1 MAHRILVVED
11 DPTLRLVLRDNLQ
24 TEGYNVEVAADGA
37 SAVKSA
43 RATIP
48 DLVVLDLTLPD
59 HDGFELLPILRSLGQ
74 VPIIVLTARIQ
85 RNEKLKGL
93 ALGADDYITK
103 PFDPAE
109 LLARIRAVLRRVRPT
124 VSRIRL
130 GSVTIDFITKQ
141 ASSGRRT
148 IPLTHREFELL
159 SYLADRRDVVV
170 PRNELLRAVWGYLDR
185 DIVTRTV
192 DFAIARLRRK
202 IEEDPHHPHFIRTAH
217 GDGYCLS
224 GVADDD
230 SRASQRAAKPTDR
243 HLPKLMPARERLSPF
258 ATPCRLQHA
267 HNLLQICPIPPTYTA
282 ASTPTLR
289 TSILTALS
297 RRDCYETVRHAG
309 RALILLKPDI
319 DLYDRRIR
327 AGARRHRRPCH
338 RHSGAVLPGV
348 TVSAENM
355 ATNIVSTTDHH

>member
-24 TEGYNVEVAADGA
+24 TEGYSVEVAADGA

-59 HDGFELLPILRSLGQ
+59 HDGFELLPILRSLGP

-130 GSVTIDFITKQ
+130 GSVTIDFIAKQ

-148 IPLTHREFELL
+148 IPLTHREFEL
-159 SYLADRRDVVV
+159 
-170 PRNELLRAVWGYLDR
+170 
-185 DIVTRTV
+185 
-192 DFAIARLRRK
+192 
-202 IEEDPHHPHFIRTAH
+202 
-217 GDGYCLS
+217 
-224 GVADDD
+224 
-230 SRASQRAAKPTDR
+230 
-243 HLPKLMPARERLSPF
+243 
-258 ATPCRLQHA
+258 
-267 HNLLQICPIPPTYTA
+267 
-282 ASTPTLR
+282 
-289 TSILTALS
+289 
-297 RRDCYETVRHAG
+297 
-309 RALILLKPDI
+309 
-319 DLYDRRIR
+319 
-327 AGARRHRRPCH
+327 
-338 RHSGAVLPGV
+338 
-348 TVSAENM
+348 
-355 ATNIVSTTDHH
+355 

>member
-24 TEGYNVEVAADGA
+24 TEGYSVEVAADGA

-43 RATIP
+43 RTTIP

-85 RNEKLKGL
+85 RHEKLKGL

-109 LLARIRAVLRRVRPT
+109 FLARIRAVLRRVRPT

-141 ASSGRRT
+141 ASSRRRT
-148 IPLTHREFELL
+148 IALTHREFDLL

-224 GVADDD
+224 GVSDDD
-230 SRASQRAAKPTDR
+230 SRPAKGKP
-243 HLPKLMPARERLSPF
+243 
-258 ATPCRLQHA
+258 
-267 HNLLQICPIPPTYTA
+267 
-282 ASTPTLR
+282 
-289 TSILTALS
+289 S
-297 RRDCYETVRHAG
+297 R
-309 RALILLKPDI
+309 P
-319 DLYDRRIR
+319 
-327 AGARRHRRPCH
+327 
-338 RHSGAVLPGV
+338 
-348 TVSAENM
+348 
-355 ATNIVSTTDHH
+355 

>member
-24 TEGYNVEVAADGA
+24 SEGYNVDVAADGA
-37 SAVKSA
+37 SAVTRA
-43 RATIP
+43 RTTIP
-48 DLVVLDLTLPD
+48 DLIVLDLTLPD

-74 VPIIVLTARIQ
+74 VPIIVLTARAQ
-85 RNEKLKGL
+85 RDEKLKGL
-93 ALGADDYITK
+93 TLGADDYITK

-109 LLARIRAVLRRVRPT
+109 FLARIRAVLRRVRPT

-130 GSVTIDFITKQ
+130 GSVTIDFLKKH
-141 ASSGRRT
+141 ASNGRRT

-202 IEEDPHHPHFIRTAH
+202 IEEDPHHPQFIRTAH

-224 GVADDD
+224 GVPEDD
-230 SRASQRAAKPTDR
+230 SSRPKSKP
-243 HLPKLMPARERLSPF
+243 
-258 ATPCRLQHA
+258 
-267 HNLLQICPIPPTYTA
+267 
-282 ASTPTLR
+282 LR
-289 TSILTALS
+289 QT
-297 RRDCYETVRHAG
+297 H
-309 RALILLKPDI
+309 
-319 DLYDRRIR
+319 
-327 AGARRHRRPCH
+327 
-338 RHSGAVLPGV
+338 
-348 TVSAENM
+348 
-355 ATNIVSTTDHH
+355 

>member
-37 SAVKSA
+37 SAVRSA
-43 RATIP
+43 RTTIP

-109 LLARIRAVLRRVRPT
+109 FLARIRAVLRRVRPT

-130 GSVTIDFITKQ
+130 GSVTIDFIAKR

-192 DFAIARLRRK
+192 DFAVARLRRK

-224 GVADDD
+224 GVSDDD
-230 SRASQRAAKPTDR
+230 SRPVKGKP
-243 HLPKLMPARERLSPF
+243 
-258 ATPCRLQHA
+258 
-267 HNLLQICPIPPTYTA
+267 I
-282 ASTPTLR
+282 R
-289 TSILTALS
+289 T
-297 RRDCYETVRHAG
+297 
-309 RALILLKPDI
+309 
-319 DLYDRRIR
+319 
-327 AGARRHRRPCH
+327 
-338 RHSGAVLPGV
+338 
-348 TVSAENM
+348 
-355 ATNIVSTTDHH
+355 

>member
-11 DPTLRLVLRDNLQ
+11 DPTLRLVLRDNFQ

-37 SAVKSA
+37 AAVKSA

-85 RNEKLKGL
+85 RSEKLKGL

-109 LLARIRAVLRRVRPT
+109 LLARVRAVLRRVRPA

-148 IPLTHREFELL
+148 ILLTHREFELL

-224 GVADDD
+224 GVSEDD
-230 SRASQRAAKPTDR
+230 SRPAKGKP
-243 HLPKLMPARERLSPF
+243 S
-258 ATPCRLQHA
+258 
-267 HNLLQICPIPPTYTA
+267 
-282 ASTPTLR
+282 R
-289 TSILTALS
+289 T
-297 RRDCYETVRHAG
+297 
-309 RALILLKPDI
+309 
-319 DLYDRRIR
+319 
-327 AGARRHRRPCH
+327 
-338 RHSGAVLPGV
+338 
-348 TVSAENM
+348 
-355 ATNIVSTTDHH
+355 